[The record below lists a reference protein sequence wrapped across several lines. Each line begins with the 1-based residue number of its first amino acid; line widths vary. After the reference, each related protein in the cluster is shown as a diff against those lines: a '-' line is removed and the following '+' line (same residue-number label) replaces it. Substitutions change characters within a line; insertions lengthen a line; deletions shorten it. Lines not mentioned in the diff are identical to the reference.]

1 MRVLPVILTLVCAA
15 PLTARGASAAV
26 DIKVDLSTQT
36 MHVNDDGRTYI
47 WPVSTARAGFVTP
60 RGVYHPVSLQA
71 MHYSHEYD
79 MAPMPH
85 SIFFHGGYA
94 IHGTYEAGLGRPESH
109 GCVRLSAA
117 HAAQLFSMV
126 KADGARISISGSPPS
141 RGMIARAQ
149 SRRAVAV
156 AADDDARQ
164 PLVYAPPSY
173 SPYDSGESPYSNQGP
188 YHSYPSYT
196 YGRVWTR
203 DPFPQ

>member
-1 MRVLPVILTLVCAA
+1 MRILPVMLTLLCAA
-15 PLTARGASAAV
+15 PLTAQGAFAAV
-26 DIKVDLSTQT
+26 DIRVDLSTQT
-36 MHVNDDGRTYI
+36 MHVNDNGRSYI

-126 KADGARISISGSPPS
+126 KADGARISISGSPPV
-141 RGMIARAQ
+141 RAAAR
-149 SRRAVAV
+149 SRRPRTFAYVDGAVKTRPI
-156 AADDDARQ
+156 ADAQR
-164 PLVYAPPSY
+164 PYAPLDPGA
-173 SPYDSGESPYSNQGP
+173 SPYPTDGA

-196 YGRVWTR
+196 YGRVWIR
-203 DPFPQ
+203 DQFPQ